1 MDIKYMDT
9 LEDFFETL
17 DSSLSLLSSGVIL
30 NPLDDLYDKTDAL
43 TIQQLTDDMHALDA
57 LILYTSDPDTPL
69 ASNDVYIQ
77 LFKRFHK
84 RSHFD
89 YTRRLLAGEPLT
101 RAENDIATSQ
111 YYIDL
116 FKERKAESCPI

>member
-1 MDIKYMDT
+1 MDT

-17 DSSLSLLSSGVIL
+17 DSSLSLLSSGVIA
-30 NPLDDLYDKTDAL
+30 NPLDDLYDKTDAV
-43 TIQQLTDDMHALDA
+43 TIQQLNDDMHALDA
-57 LILYTSDPDTPL
+57 LFLYTSDPNTPL
-69 ASNDVYIQ
+69 ASDDTYIQ

-84 RSHFD
+84 RGQFD

-116 FKERKAESCPI
+116 FKERKAESCRK